1 MFDFRLQAF
10 YVVPEDEIIKTYRSA
25 RAALTPEQREFLMEL
40 MAADDAIID
49 TASRGIV
56 DDVFFFHLIDFCD

>member
-1 MFDFRLQAF
+1 M
-10 YVVPEDEIIKTYRSA
+10 VPEDEIIKNYRSA
-25 RAALTPEQREFLMEL
+25 RAALTPEQHEFLMEL

-56 DDVFFFHLIDFCD
+56 DDVFKKLL